1 MNKKSN
7 FILIVLLVV
16 AGCLRLYNLGIGD
29 LVTDEAKTALG
40 IAYPHSLLLPSLA
53 VASQKIFGV
62 SEWAVRFPFAVL
74 GMITMWLWYGIGK
87 LLKGKNFGLVLAS
100 FAAMIP
106 TNGILSRTAYLDA
119 PVVLVWLIVLY
130 YWLKLEQ
137 NTNQEKS
144 TNNWW
149 LWFWLAVAPWVK
161 LQAVFVHVI
170 LGLIILVQSKGRF
183 WRDSRAYLVALSL
196 VPIIGYVLGQPQQ
209 LYDIYS
215 YVTQQ
220 SNGVRTPGLW
230 LFVSTLVYWLWP
242 FLVLGF
248 FGFTHLIKNNRS
260 HIYLY
265 IPFFGVGALAL
276 FFSLLG
282 TRQLYYLALID
293 PLVIVGVGLGV
304 FYGYEKYKI
313 ITSLAVAMAVVW
325 SGFIIINQTSIRLNF
340 CTGPLDFCYWQ
351 RAQTGDTWL
360 DVFSRSTEKNYTY
373 FLGDGLGY
381 TPKWMLAQEAKKLD
395 ALPYWLRNHPHESAV
410 VLTTAREA
418 IPAESTQQKIVL
430 ADAVMKLVI
439 ISPVTFDKAQ

>member
-1 MNKKSN
+1 MNKKSD
-7 FILIVLLVV
+7 FILIVLLAA

-40 IAYPHSLLLPSLA
+40 IAYPHSLVLPSLA
-53 VASQKIFGV
+53 VASQRILGV
-62 SEWAVRFPFAVL
+62 SEWAVRFPFAVF
-74 GMITMWLWYGIGK
+74 GMITVWLWYGIGK

-100 FAAMIP
+100 FAAIIP
-106 TNGILSRTAYLDA
+106 TNVILSRTAYLDT
-119 PVVLVWLIVLY
+119 PVVLVWLVVLY

-161 LQAVFVHVI
+161 LQAVYVHMI
-170 LGLIILVQSKGRF
+170 LGLIIVYQNKGRF
-183 WRDSRAYLVALSL
+183 WRDPRLWLLALSL

-220 SNGVRTPGLW
+220 SNGVRGPGLW
-230 LFVSTLVYWLWP
+230 PFVSTLGYWLWP
-242 FLVLGF
+242 FLF
-248 FGFTHLIKNNRS
+248 FCLIGCWSLVKNNRS
-260 HIYLY
+260 EVRKY
-265 IPFFGVGALAL
+265 IPFFGVGGLSL
-276 FFSLLG
+276 IFSILG

-304 FYGYEKYKI
+304 LYGYEKYKK
-313 ITSLAVAMAVVW
+313 ITYLAGVLVVAW
-325 SGFIIINQTSIRLNF
+325 SGFIIINQTSIRTNF

-360 DVFSRSTEKNYTY
+360 DVFSRSSEKKYTY

-381 TPKWMLAQEAKKLD
+381 TPKWMLTQETKKLD

-410 VLTTAREA
+410 VLTTARET
-418 IPAESTQQKIVL
+418 IPAESTQQRTVL
-430 ADAVMKLVI
+430 SDAVMKLVI
-439 ISPVTFDKAQ
+439 ISPVTFGKAQ